1 MKKENDR
8 QELQRRLEQARRIV
22 IKMIDVQTIEDLNK
36 MIADIED
43 DIRKADSPGAETLK
57 RIGTNSLRH
66 CWDLRHPALR
76 ARDDG
81 GGLVGACRMRSAAP
95 PAWASR

>member
-43 DIRKADSPGAETLK
+43 DIRKADSPGA
-57 RIGTNSLRH
+57 N
-66 CWDLRHPALR
+66 A
-76 ARDDG
+76 
-81 GGLVGACRMRSAAP
+81 
-95 PAWASR
+95 